1 MEIIILSLSA
11 VILIVLLLILF
22 KINSIKL
29 PDNIAELTLINK
41 SLDDIKNNT
50 SKEFFN
56 NRQEINSLI
65 KENREEI
72 NKTLREGNKDSNE
85 ILKVLIE
92 EQKRLTDSNQSKLDD
107 IRKTFEEKVS
117 SLQKSNEEK
126 LEQMRITVD
135 EKLQSTLEKRLSDSF
150 NLVSERLELVHKGL
164 GEMQNLA
171 TGVGDLK
178 KVLANVKTRG
188 VLGEIQLE
196 NILEQFLSPDQYVK
210 IYKTSKGF
218 VEFAIKIPNKDSD
231 NSFVYIPIDS
241 KFPMDLYANL
251 QDAYDSGDATSIEII
266 RKQLITATEKN
277 AKDICDKY
285 ITPPETTDFAVMF
298 LPVEGLFAE
307 ITRTGDFIYQL
318 QSKYKITI
326 AGPTTLISIL
336 SAYQMGFRSLAI
348 EKRSSEV
355 WKVLGEVKTEFNKFE
370 DLLQKTKKKIES
382 AGEDLGDLLGKRSK
396 SINRK
401 LKDVESLPND
411 ELLP

>member
-1 MEIIILSLSA
+1 LEIIILSLSA

>member
-1 MEIIILSLSA
+1 MEIILIVITSF
-11 VILIVLLLILF
+11 ILIILIFVLVKLNSF
-22 KINSIKL
+22 KQN
-29 PDNIAELTLINK
+29 DNVAEFTLINK
-41 SLDDIKNNT
+41 SLDDIKNNIL
-50 SKEFFN
+50 KEFFN

-85 ILKVLIE
+85 ILKSLIE
-92 EQKRLTDSNQSKLDD
+92 EQKKLTESNQSKLDD
-107 IRKTFEEKVS
+107 IRKTFEEKVT

-210 IYKTSKGF
+210 NYKTSKGF

-251 QDAYDSGDATSIEII
+251 QDAYDSGDANSIELI

-285 ITPPETTDFAVMF
+285 IIPPETTDFAVMF

-396 SINRK
+396 SINKK
-401 LKDVESLPND
+401 LKDVESFPTD